1 MATTNAIMVG
11 GGDYSHHTA
20 CCEWGARWREIY
32 VNSNTDLR
40 REEKLENS
48 DANPTFHEQHDCKYS
63 LSRQKRQADYMHHVE
78 TFTNSIKW
86 FQALF
91 LEVFLHYKVFHQ
103 RNVHFIGH
111 LRTTLS
117 QIPPPLALPPQNI
130 LPHFPWTYLP
140 GFSFIFWGSWLQLST
155 TEQPKLPLNAL
166 IFFPPLGIRK
176 FKQ

>member
-1 MATTNAIMVG
+1 MATINAIMVR

-32 VNSNTDLR
+32 FNNNTDLR

-117 QIPPPLALPPQNI
+117 QIPPLNPPSPKYSSSFSLDI
-130 LPHFPWTYLP
+130 PSWFLFHLLRLLVAAPHH
-140 GFSFIFWGSWLQLST
+140 
-155 TEQPKLPLNAL
+155 
-166 IFFPPLGIRK
+166 
-176 FKQ
+176 